1 MFTLRK
7 IIDESNKKE
16 NKILR
21 AKSIPVSF
29 PMSEE
34 DKETAQYLIDHL
46 EFASDP
52 ENEEKYH
59 VRPGVGLAAPQIAV
73 NKRMVGIYIENY
85 DKDGNFTGAIKHV
98 LVNPEIISHSAKV
111 AYLKGGEGCLSVKQ
125 DREGFVP
132 RHYFVTVKAFDYL
145 TGEEIVKKFRGFE
158 AIVVQH
164 EIDHLDGVL
173 YIDRINKKQ
182 PWAHID
188 GAIEL

>member
-21 AKSIPVSF
+21 AMSVPVTL

-46 EFASDP
+46 EFASKP
-52 ENEEKYH
+52 ENMEKYG

-73 NKRMVGIYIENY
+73 NKRMVGIFIEHF
-85 DKDGNFTGAIKHV
+85 DEDGKVFDTTRHV
-98 LVNPEIISHSAKV
+98 LVNPEIVSHSAKI
-111 AYLKGGEGCLSVKQ
+111 AYLRNGEGCLSVKV

-132 RHYFVTVKAFDYL
+132 RYFFVTVKAFDYL
-145 TGEEIVKKFRGFE
+145 TGKEIIKKFRGFE

-164 EIDHLDGVL
+164 EIDHLNGIL
-173 YIDRINKKQ
+173 YIDKINKEA
-182 PWAHID
+182 PWHHIE
-188 GAIEL
+188 GAIDL